1 MAHTATILSVRR
13 AQYRA
18 HAFTA
23 IGSLKIF
30 IGSSIIFYSPSSF
43 FLSLLFHKYD
53 RRATLAT
60 PFRDLIAS
68 INVQVILSEPLLEN
82 SIDGRN

>member
-30 IGSSIIFYSPSSF
+30 IGSSIIFYSPSLS
-43 FLSLLFHKYD
+43 LSLLFHKYD